1 MPPQPYNLP
10 ALILAAGRGARMRP
24 LTDHTPKP
32 LLAVAGRPM
41 IEWHLL
47 ALAAAGVRQVV
58 INCAWLEDQI
68 PAALGDGSRWGL
80 TIRYSL
86 EGRDHGGA
94 LETAGGIKNA
104 LPLLLDGARAAM
116 QGCFWLLSGDI
127 VAPGFGFEAGQ
138 AQQFADGAD
147 DAHLWLVP
155 NPDFHQAGDFAL
167 QAGRVVRPPA
177 GQDRP
182 LTYANLALVRPALVQ
197 AVRAGQH
204 AALGPLLFDSAAAG
218 RLAGTLWAGP
228 WHNVGTAAQLEAL
241 NKEALNAEALN
252 TEALNTAAPHA
263 VAAHPTAPQ
272 PAASGMAAPSAALRQ
287 QA

>member
-1 MPPQPYNLP
+1 MTAQPSNLP

-32 LLAVAGRPM
+32 LLPVAGRPM

-58 INCAWLEDQI
+58 INCAWLEQQI

-80 TIRYSL
+80 RVRYTL

-104 LPLLLDGARAAM
+104 LPLLLDGATAAQ
-116 QGCFWLLSGDI
+116 QGCFWLVSGDI
-127 VAPGFGFEAGQ
+127 VAPGFGFEANQAGQ
-138 AQQFADGAD
+138 FVDGTD

-167 QAGRVVRPPA
+167 QAGRVQRPLA
-177 GQDRP
+177 GQARP
-182 LTYANLALVRPALVQ
+182 LTYANLAVVRPSLVQ
-197 AVRAGQH
+197 TVHAGQH

-218 RLAGTLWAGP
+218 RLAGTLWTGA
-228 WHNVGTAAQLEAL
+228 WHNVGTPAQLA
-241 NKEALNAEALN
+241 ALNAVPNNLEHGA
-252 TEALNTAAPHA
+252 
-263 VAAHPTAPQ
+263 
-272 PAASGMAAPSAALRQ
+272 
-287 QA
+287 